1 MTWMLRISLV
11 LVLAV
16 ACFVGPAGAAP
27 AQSRGADGD
36 VRPRSTLYLATWTSY
51 PRDQGNGTVAVFGYS
66 EAVQAVD
73 KITVKITLQK
83 WTGSSWVNVGSVSEA
98 GYNAD
103 YVDTTKTIAV
113 QRGCQYRTKSEHQVY
128 HDGVYD
134 PSSPK
139 IYYSSAITVK

>member
-1 MTWMLRISLV
+1 MTWMLRIPLV
-11 LVLAV
+11 LVWAA
-16 ACFVGPAGAAP
+16 ACFIGPAGAVP
-27 AQSRGADGD
+27 AQSSGADGD
-36 VRPRSTLYLATWTSY
+36 IQPLSTLYLATWTSY

-73 KITVKITLQK
+73 KITVKVTLQK
-83 WTGSSWVNVGSVSEA
+83 WTGSSWVNVDSVSDA
-98 GYNAD
+98 GYNTD

-113 QRGCQYRTKSEHQVY
+113 QRGYQYRTKSEHQVY

-139 IYYSSAITVK
+139 VYYSSAITVK